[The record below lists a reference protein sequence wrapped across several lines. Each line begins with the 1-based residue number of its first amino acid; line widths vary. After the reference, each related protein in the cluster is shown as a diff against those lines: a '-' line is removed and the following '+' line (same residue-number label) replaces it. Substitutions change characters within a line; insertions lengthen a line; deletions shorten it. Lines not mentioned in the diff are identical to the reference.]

1 MLMIRCIL
9 LLVALGCG
17 AFGADFDGK
26 WKAVFLG
33 PQSKMPKM
41 VPYIMLDLKT
51 SGGVLTGMAHAGN
64 WPGDML
70 ISEGTI
76 KGEGFSFTVYSDSP
90 WRAEWPGGYAASG
103 TPKLTFSGTLRNG
116 VIEIKMTWDSIM
128 LYGDKPEPREY
139 EMRAKR
145 TTP

>member
-9 LLVALGCG
+9 LLAAWACV

-33 PQSKMPKM
+33 PQGKMPKT
-41 VPYIMLDLKT
+41 VSHIVLDLKT
-51 SGGVLTGMAHAGN
+51 SGSVLTGMAHAGN

-70 ISEGTI
+70 ISEGVI
-76 KGEGFSFTVYSDSP
+76 KGEDFSFTAYSDSP
-90 WRAEWPGGYAASG
+90 WRARSAGGYEASG
-103 TPKLTFSGTLRNG
+103 TPKLTFTGTLRNG

-128 LYGDKPEPREY
+128 LYGVKPESGQY
-139 EMRAKR
+139 EMLAKR
-145 TTP
+145 TTQ